1 MNIIDVMLISCW
13 VFFEVVSL
21 GFTVIIAVDLVRILI
36 LELDVSMCAN
46 VLRKNVI
53 FLLDVQ
59 VSGFI

>member
-1 MNIIDVMLISCW
+1 MNIIDVILISCW
-13 VFFEVVSL
+13 VFFEVVRL
-21 GFTVIIAVDLVRILI
+21 GFTVIIAVDLVSILI

-46 VLRKNVI
+46 VLRNNVI